1 MRIKTTNEPQ
11 LRLFTA
17 INFPDDVKR
26 RIVNVQRDLKTIS
39 SSGRFSDE
47 ANLHLTLVFLGETPL
62 TRVDNIKRAMEAVN
76 TGSFTIT
83 LEGMGRFKRDGGDII
98 WISVKPSPA
107 LSNMHKQLST
117 ALATEGFVVEKRE
130 YKPHLTL
137 AREAV
142 LRGDLNEVDMPT
154 IEVSVDRI
162 SLMKSEHIR
171 GRLVYTE
178 VFHKSLNALY

>member
-17 INFPDDVKR
+17 INFTDDVKR
-26 RIVNVQRDLKTIS
+26 RLVGVQQQLKAITTG
-39 SSGRFSDE
+39 GRFSDE

-62 TRVDNIKRAMEAVN
+62 SRVDNVKRAMETVN
-76 TGSFTIT
+76 TDTFSIT

-98 WISVKPSPA
+98 WIGVKPSPI
-107 LSNMHKQLST
+107 LSNLHKQFST
-117 ALATEGFVVEKRE
+117 ALAAEGFTVEKRE

-142 LRGDLNEVDMPT
+142 LRGDLNEIKAPA

-171 GRLVYTE
+171 GKLVYTE
-178 VFHKSLNALY
+178 IFH